1 VAIDRIPLPAHVPG
15 RLYATGFT
23 DIGPDP
29 DRALA
34 TVEADTLLCLLTQ
47 HDIDLRFP
55 AFSAWLEENRPTG
68 RGWWFPIEDGGVADD
83 DAMVALVDALAAA
96 LLAGGRVVTHCG
108 AGIGRTSLACGLT
121 VVVLAGVGLDAAL
134 AEVRAARPGAGPEN
148 PHQRSHLRRLA
159 DRLADRP
166 AGRSGAPRTE
176 PDPSPAA
183 GAG

>member
-34 TVEADTLLCLLTQ
+34 TVDADTLLCLLTQ

-55 AFSAWLEENRPTG
+55 AFTAWLEANRATG

-83 DAMVALVDALAAA
+83 EAMVALVDALAAA
-96 LLAGGRVVTHCG
+96 LRAGRRVVTHCG
-108 AGIGRTSLACGLT
+108 AGIGRTSLACGLA
-121 VVVLAGVGLDAAL
+121 VVVLSEVGLDAAL
-134 AEVRAARPGAGPEN
+134 AQVRAARPGAGPEN
-148 PHQRSHLRRLA
+148 PQQRSHLQRLA

-166 AGRSGAPRTE
+166 AGRPAALGMER
-176 PDPSPAA
+176 DPSPAA

>member
-1 VAIDRIPLPAHVPG
+1 MAIDRIPLPPHVPG

-55 AFSAWLEENRPTG
+55 AFTAWLDANRSTG

-96 LLAGGRVVTHCG
+96 LRAGRRVVTHCG
-108 AGIGRTSLACGLT
+108 AGIGRTSLACGLA
-121 VVVLAGVGLDAAL
+121 VVVLGEVGLDAAL
-134 AEVRAARPGAGPEN
+134 AQVRAARPGAGPEN
-148 PHQRSHLRRLA
+148 PHQRSHLQRLA
-159 DRLADRP
+159 DRLAQRP
-166 AGRSGAPRTE
+166 AGRLGPLHAH
-176 PDPSPAA
+176 PDPGAAA
-183 GAG
+183 GCG